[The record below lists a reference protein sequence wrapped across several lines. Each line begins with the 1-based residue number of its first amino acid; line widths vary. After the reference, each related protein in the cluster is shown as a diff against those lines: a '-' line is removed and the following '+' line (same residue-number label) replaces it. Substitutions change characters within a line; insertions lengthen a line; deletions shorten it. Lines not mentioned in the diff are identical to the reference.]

1 MEEMVIGDETIF
13 NTVVSPS
20 RFSSGDSV
28 GREEGEGT
36 TKRQK
41 TNRKRTFP
49 EHIQGVDFYLKDAY
63 PCEVKV
69 QIHKSISLAG

>member
-36 TKRQK
+36 QQKDKRQ
-41 TNRKRTFP
+41 TENGHFRT
-49 EHIQGVDFYLKDAY
+49 HSRG
-63 PCEVKV
+63 
-69 QIHKSISLAG
+69 